1 MNGPKPPIDPDGLV
15 AAAGDLPDDVPND
28 DFTADEPPVVDGP
41 VPDTKVDEPVEG
53 SPLTDA
59 EIGG

>member
-1 MNGPKPPIDPDGLV
+1 VSGPQPLIDPDGLV
-15 AAAGDLPDDVPND
+15 VAVGDLPDDVPND

-41 VPDTKVDEPVEG
+41 VDDTEVDAPVDG
-53 SPLTDA
+53 RPLTDA